1 MFRKTLLVVI
11 VTLAAAAPA
20 SAQEWA
26 KKMFEVTTHDFGS
39 VARGAKAE
47 FEYVL
52 NNIYV
57 EDLHIASVQSSCGC
71 TQVRI
76 KRSDLKT
83 YEQGAIVATINT
95 QSFTGQRGATVT
107 VTFDKPFYAE
117 VQLHTSVY
125 IRSDVVFTPGSVQ
138 FGTLEEGQAAERQ
151 VAVSYAGRE
160 DWQILEVTSAN
171 PHVSAVAVQTGRS
184 NGQVTYNLV
193 VRLKGAVPAG
203 YLDDH
208 LILVTND
215 QASPQIPL
223 ALDGL
228 VQPSVTISPESLF
241 MGVVQPG
248 EKVTKQLI
256 VRSKKPFRVESV
268 TCKDPAFHVQ
278 VSAESEATPKT
289 LHVIPV
295 TFEAGDS
302 LGKILATIRVHTS
315 LVDTTPQLSAS
326 AVVAH

>member
-1 MFRKTLLVVI
+1 MFCKSFLVLI
-11 VTLAAAAPA
+11 LTFAAAPA
-20 SAQEWA
+20 AAQEWA
-26 KKMFEVTTHDFGS
+26 KKTFETTTHDFGS

-47 FEYVL
+47 YEYVL

-76 KRSDLKT
+76 KKADLKT
-83 YEQGAIVATINT
+83 YEEGAIVATINT
-95 QSFTGQRGATVT
+95 LAFTGQRGATVT
-107 VTFDKPFYAE
+107 VTFDKPYYAE

-138 FGTLEEGQAAERQ
+138 LGTVDEGQPVEKQ
-151 VAVSYAGRE
+151 VAVSYAGRD
-160 DWQILEVTSAN
+160 DWQILKVKSAN
-171 PHVSAVAVQTGRS
+171 PHVSAEAVQTLRS
-184 NGQVTYNLV
+184 NGQVAYNLL
-193 VRLKGAVPAG
+193 VRLNGAAPAG

-215 QASPQIPL
+215 QGSPQIPL
-223 ALDGL
+223 ALEGL

-241 MGVVQPG
+241 MGVLQPG

-278 VSAESEATPKT
+278 VPAGSETTAKT

-302 LGKILATIRVHTS
+302 EGKILATIRVHTD
-315 LVDTTPQLSAS
+315 LVDTAPQLSAY

>member
-1 MFRKTLLVVI
+1 MFCKSLLVLI
-11 VTLAAAAPA
+11 LTLAATAPA

-26 KKMFEVTTHDFGS
+26 TKMFETTAHDFGS
-39 VARGAKAE
+39 VAGGAKAE
-47 FEYVL
+47 YEYL
-52 NNIYV
+52 LSNIYV

-76 KRSDLKT
+76 KKPYLKT

-107 VTFDKPFYAE
+107 VTFDKPYYAE
-117 VQLHTSVY
+117 VQLHTSVH

-138 FGTLEEGQAAERQ
+138 FGTVDEGEPVERQ
-151 VAVSYAGRE
+151 VAVNYAGRN
-160 DWQILEVTSAN
+160 DWQIQQVKSAN
-171 PHVSAVAVQTGRS
+171 ANVSAVAIQTSRS
-184 NGQVTYNLV
+184 NGQVAYKLV
-193 VRLKGAVPAG
+193 VRLNGAAPAG

-215 QASPQIPL
+215 QGSPQIPL
-223 ALDGL
+223 ALEGL

-241 MGVVQPG
+241 MGVLQPG
-248 EKVTKQLI
+248 QKVTKQLI
-256 VRSKKPFRVESV
+256 VSGKKPFRVESV
-268 TCKDPAFHVQ
+268 TCQDPAFHVQ
-278 VSAESEATPKT
+278 VPAESEATAKT

-302 LGKILATIRVHTS
+302 VGKILATIRVHTS
-315 LVDTTPQLSAS
+315 LLDTAPKLSAY
-326 AVVAH
+326 AVVAQ

>member
-1 MFRKTLLVVI
+1 MFCKSLLVLI
-11 VTLAAAAPA
+11 VTLAAAPV
-20 SAQEWA
+20 SAQDWA
-26 KKMFEVTTHDFGS
+26 TKLFDSTSHDFGS

-47 FEYVL
+47 YEYVL

-57 EDLHIASVQSSCGC
+57 EDLHIVSVQSSCGC

-76 KRSDLKT
+76 KKADVKT
-83 YEQGAIVATINT
+83 YQRSAIVATINT

-125 IRSDVVFTPGSVQ
+125 IRSDVVFTPGSAE
-138 FGTLEEGQAAERQ
+138 FGTVDEGQKVEKK
-151 VAVSYAGRE
+151 VAVSYAGRD
-160 DWQILEVTSAN
+160 DWKILEVKSTN
-171 PHVSAVAVQTGRS
+171 PHVSAVAVETSRAG
-184 NGQVTYNLV
+184 GQVAYNLQ
-193 VRLKGAVPAG
+193 VRLDGEAAAG

-215 QASPQIPL
+215 QTSPQIPL
-223 ALDGL
+223 ALEGQ

-256 VRSKKPFRVESV
+256 VRGKRPFRVESV
-268 TCKDPAFHVQ
+268 TCKDPSFHADVP
-278 VSAESEATPKT
+278 AESETTAKT

-302 LGKILATIRVHTS
+302 VGKILSTILVRTS
-315 LVDTTPQLSAS
+315 LVDTAPQLSAY

>member
-1 MFRKTLLVVI
+1 MFRKNLFVLI
-11 VTLAAAAPA
+11 FALAATAPA

-26 KKMFEVTTHDFGS
+26 KKMFETTTHDFGS

-47 FEYVL
+47 YEYVL

-57 EDLHIASVQSSCGC
+57 EGVHIASVQSSCGC
-71 TQVRI
+71 TEVRI
-76 KRSDLKT
+76 KKADLKT
-83 YEQGAIVATINT
+83 YEEGAIVATINT

-107 VTFDKPFYAE
+107 VTLDKPYYAE

-138 FGTLEEGQAAERQ
+138 FGTVDEGRAAEKQ
-151 VAVSYAGRE
+151 VAVNYAGRN
-160 DWQILEVTSAN
+160 DWQIVEVKSAN
-171 PHVSAVAVQTGRS
+171 PHVSVTAVETFRG
-184 NGQVTYNLV
+184 NGQVAYNLV
-193 VRLKGAVPAG
+193 ARLNGAAAAG

-215 QASPQIPL
+215 LRSPQIPL
-223 ALDGL
+223 ALEGL
-228 VQPSVTISPESLF
+228 VEPSVTISPESLF
-241 MGVVQPG
+241 MGVLQPG

-256 VRSKKPFRVESV
+256 VRSKRPFKVESV
-268 TCKDPAFHVQ
+268 TCQDPAFHVH
-278 VSAESEATPKT
+278 VPAESETTAKT

-302 LGKILATIRVHTS
+302 VGKILATIRVRTS
-315 LVDTTPQLSAS
+315 LEETVPQLSAC
-326 AVVAH
+326 AVVSH